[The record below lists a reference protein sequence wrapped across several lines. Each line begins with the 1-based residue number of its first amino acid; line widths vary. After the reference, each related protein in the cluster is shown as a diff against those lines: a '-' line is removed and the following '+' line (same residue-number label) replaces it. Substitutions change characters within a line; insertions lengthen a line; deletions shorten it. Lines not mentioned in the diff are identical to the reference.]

1 MHCEPR
7 TYVRDTMLPNI
18 EVSHNLA
25 QVDFGDYL
33 HDLVDNL
40 SRVFGTDRPI
50 VWRVEAENALLSV
63 DTAIP
68 CGLVVT
74 ELLTN
79 ALKYA
84 FPKG

>member
-1 MHCEPR
+1 
-7 TYVRDTMLPNI
+7 MLPNI